1 MVEERNHMS
10 FKDKKYTVVKSAISK
25 EKSDFI
31 FKYFLLK
38 RKVARYLFDNS
49 YMSPFREDWGMFN
62 DPQVP
67 KTYSHYSDIA
77 MEVLLEEM
85 LPVLK
90 KETELDLVP
99 TYSYAR
105 LYKKG
110 DELKRH
116 KDRESCEIS
125 TTLNLGGDSWP
136 IFLEPNKNVGISG
149 VDGCTPSSNNPGVKI
164 NLEPGDMLIY
174 SGCVLEHWRETFEGE
189 VCGQVFLHY
198 NNIKTSGEEYKFD
211 KRPFLGLPTYYNQ

>member
-1 MVEERNHMS
+1 MS

-149 VDGCTPSSNNPGVKI
+149 VDGCTPSSNNPGIKI

>member
-1 MVEERNHMS
+1 MS

-31 FKYFLLK
+31 YKYFLLK
-38 RKVARYLFDNS
+38 RKVARYLFDNL
-49 YMSPFREDWGMFN
+49 YMSPFRDDWGTFS

-67 KTYSHYSDIA
+67 KTYSHYSDVA
-77 MEVLLEEM
+77 MEVLLDEL
-85 LPVLK
+85 LPLLK

-136 IFLEPNKNVGISG
+136 IFLEPNKNVGVPGINGS
-149 VDGCTPSSNNPGVKI
+149 TFNSNNPGIKI
-164 NLEPGDMLIY
+164 DLEPGDMLIY
-174 SGCVLEHWRETFEGE
+174 SGCVLEHWREIFKGE
-189 VCGQVFLHY
+189 TCGQVFLHY
-198 NNIKTSGEEYKFD
+198 NDIKTFGKEYKFD

>member
-1 MVEERNHMS
+1 MS

-211 KRPFLGLPTYYNQ
+211 KRPFLGLPNYYNQ